1 MCAVCDVLSLNI
13 ALTTSPPTFPSIHT
27 TAEEARILACSRAIS
42 SALSKLPKLRALA
55 QGEDVRQRSDSI
67 AFSFAPIPPPVSAAL
82 PAPTALASLDPAT
95 QAKEALAQ
103 LIMKRCGDMLPEA
116 LQFGGLG
123 PVPACPLPFTGTQ
136 FTEIRKAS
144 DDDSTTA
151 SSATAS
157 SRSPKPSKSKAGR
170 LAKPIG
176 RPAKP
181 RRPKASCISSK
192 RSKSPAKAPTSTS
205 PHKRAKPSSPVPCRK
220 PSSIIPQNQRC
231 SQSVTKD
238 RMGVES
244 GVYPI
249 NIWPTSDQCYHTV
262 SPTAAT
268 KHPGLLSPPL
278 SSTGSLGGDVTGYFD
293 DDLDASDLGMLD
305 FLDEDAGL
313 LADW

>member
-13 ALTTSPPTFPSIHT
+13 ALTTSPPTFPSIYT

-55 QGEDVRQRSDSI
+55 HGEDVRQRSDSI

-82 PAPTALASLDPAT
+82 PAPTALAPLDPAT

-103 LIMKRCGDMLPEA
+103 LIVKRCGGVLPEA

-123 PVPACPLPFTGTQ
+123 PVPACPLPFTRTQ
-136 FTEIRKAS
+136 FTKIRKVS

-151 SSATAS
+151 SSAATS
-157 SRSPKPSKSKAGR
+157 SRSPKPSKSKT
-170 LAKPIG
+170 G
-176 RPAKP
+176 RPAKSG
-181 RRPKASCISSK
+181 RPKASCISSK
-192 RSKSPAKAPTSTS
+192 RSKSPAKAPASTS
-205 PHKRAKPSSPVPCRK
+205 SHKRVKPSSPVPRRK
-220 PSSIIPQNQRC
+220 PSSTIAQNQRC
-231 SQSVTKD
+231 SQSVTRD
-238 RMGVES
+238 CMGVES

-249 NIWPTSDQCYHTV
+249 NIWPTNDQCYHTV

-278 SSTGSLGGDVTGYFD
+278 DSTRSLGGDVTGYFD